1 MTDNGTRELFKQIKI
16 IVENYL
22 NNRKTACLLMG
33 TYNGSAILVNE
44 RLPVPLTLISGNL
57 KEKLTVGDKVR
68 LLRNDGGQ
76 EYFILEIIG
85 KRYALQEELEELR
98 REVL

>member
-22 NNRKTACLLMG
+22 NNRKPACLLMG

-44 RLPVPLTLISGNL
+44 RLPVPLALVSGNL

-85 KRYALQEELEELR
+85 RRYALLEE
-98 REVL
+98 VPQNG

>member
-33 TYNGSAILVNE
+33 TYNGTVILVNE
-44 RLPVPLTLISGNL
+44 RLPVPLALVSGNL
-57 KEKLTVGDKVR
+57 KEKLAAGDKVR

-85 KRYALQEELEELR
+85 RRYALLEE
-98 REVL
+98 VPQNG